1 MDTNAFGM
9 MQDSAVD
16 VNQALFQPFPPEI
29 IFQHYEPHQMYEIP
43 ISLHNLDV
51 VTRSIKVTIKDSPY
65 FSMVGKTSSGT
76 KVAPGME
83 VTSTIRFVPD
93 QQKVSFFL
101 PSLPNSLSN
110 NALRQTLT

>member
-1 MDTNAFGM
+1 

-16 VNQALFQPFPPEI
+16 VNQALFQPFPSEI

-43 ISLHNLDV
+43 ISLRNLDV
-51 VTRSIKVTIKDSPY
+51 VTRNIKVTLKDSPY
-65 FSMVGKTSSGT
+65 FSMVGKASSGT

-93 QQKVSFFL
+93 QQKVTFFL
-101 PSLPNSLSN
+101 PSLPNSLF
-110 NALRQTLT
+110 LTVH